1 VTNEPPPL
9 RGLDI
14 LRVLREH
21 DVEFVVIGGFSLA
34 AHGFMRGTKDVDI
47 VPEPSRS
54 NLERLLAG
62 LAALDAE
69 PLEIGDFRPEEMPAT
84 LDLEGL
90 SWGGNWA
97 LRTAFGRLDV
107 MQYVEGV
114 DGYEALRAR
123 AIEETIPE
131 VGRNVWFAGREDL
144 IRMKA
149 AAGRPQDIVDI
160 QALEQ
165 ARGTT

>member
-1 VTNEPPPL
+1 M
-9 RGLDI
+9 

-21 DVEFVVIGGFSLA
+21 EVAFVVIGGFSLA

-47 VPEPSRS
+47 VPEPSRD
-54 NLERLLAG
+54 NLERLLVA
-62 LAALDAE
+62 LAALHAE
-69 PLEIGDFRPEEMPAT
+69 PLEVGDFRPEEMPVE

-90 SWGGNWA
+90 SSGGNWA
-97 LRTAFGRLDV
+97 LRTTYGRLDV
-107 MQYVEGV
+107 MQHVSGI

-123 AIEETIPE
+123 AVQETIEE
-131 VGRNVWFAGREDL
+131 VGGGVWFAGRDDL

-160 QALEQ
+160 QALER
-165 ARGTT
+165 ARGAT

>member
-1 VTNEPPPL
+1 MTQEPPL
-9 RGLDI
+9 RGLDL
-14 LRVLREH
+14 LRTLREH
-21 DVEFVVIGGFSLA
+21 EVEFVVIGGFSLA
-34 AHGFMRGTKDVDI
+34 AHGFTRGTKDVDI

-54 NLERLLAG
+54 NLERLLAA

-69 PLEIGDFRPEEMPAT
+69 PLETGDFQLEEMPVA

-90 SWGGNWA
+90 SGGGNWA
-97 LRTAFGRLDV
+97 LRTTYGRLDV
-107 MQYVEGV
+107 MQHVSGV

-123 AIEETIPE
+123 AVEETIPE
-131 VGRNVWFAGREDL
+131 VGGGVWFAGRDDL

-160 QALEQ
+160 QALER
-165 ARGTT
+165 ARGAT